1 MCGVRPRLAL
11 QPIQI
16 PCMCI
21 AILADLLLTTC
32 GALESNWIASLP
44 RAGFLCNGFRMGMD
58 IGR

>member
-1 MCGVRPRLAL
+1 MCGVRLRMAL
-11 QPIQI
+11 QPYRT

-21 AILADLLLTTC
+21 AILADSLLTIC
-32 GALESNWIASLP
+32 AGLESNWIASLP